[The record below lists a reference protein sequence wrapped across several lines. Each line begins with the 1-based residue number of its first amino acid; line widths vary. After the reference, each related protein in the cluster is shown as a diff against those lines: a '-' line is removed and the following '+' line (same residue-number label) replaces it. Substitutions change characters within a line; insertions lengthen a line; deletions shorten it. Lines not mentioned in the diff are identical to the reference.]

1 MNKRYRPVWLMY
13 ALLACITVANWAAL
27 PSSSAEADLR
37 VLHASME
44 TQLKASVFH
53 RPIALASEVTPDGLR
68 GDIHAVVD
76 YPFARVVQGLNGP
89 EQWCEVMFLHLN
101 TKYCRASAGRSGKF
115 VTLYVGSKTPQLLS
129 KATRVVFRYEL
140 VQVTPTYLE
149 IKLSAAEGPMGVS
162 DVRVAFAAVALAN
175 GRTFLRFDYG
185 YAVNPM
191 ARLAVGVYLHT
202 IGRGKVGFTVTGRDA
217 QGRPSYIDGM
227 RGLVERNTMRYYL
240 AIDSVL
246 RAATTAR
253 DAQMDKRERLWFAA
267 VEEYPLQLHELELA
281 PYLQMKRAEFARQQ
295 TPL

>member
-27 PSSSAEADLR
+27 PSYSAEGDLR
-37 VLHASME
+37 VLHASMAR
-44 TQLKASVFH
+44 QLSSSVFR
-53 RPIALASEVTPDGLR
+53 RPIALTSEASSDGIR
-68 GDIHAVVD
+68 GDIIAVVD
-76 YPFARVVQGLNGP
+76 YPFARVVQGLNGA

-101 TKYCRASAGRSGKF
+101 TKYCRASTGPSGDS
-115 VTLYVGSKTPQLLS
+115 VTLYVGTKTPQLLS
-129 KATRVVFRYEL
+129 KATRVEFRYEL
-140 VQVTPTYLE
+140 VQVSPTYLE
-149 IKLSAAEGPMGVS
+149 IKLRAPQGPMGVS
-162 DVRVAFAAVALAN
+162 DVRVAFAAVALAR
-175 GRTFLRFDYG
+175 GRTFLRFDYA
-185 YAVNPM
+185 YSVNPM
-191 ARLAVGVYLHT
+191 ARLAMGVYLQT
-202 IGRGKVGFTVTGRDA
+202 IGRGKVGFTITGQDA

-267 VEEYPLQLHELELA
+267 VEQYPLQLHELELA

-295 TPL
+295 TAL